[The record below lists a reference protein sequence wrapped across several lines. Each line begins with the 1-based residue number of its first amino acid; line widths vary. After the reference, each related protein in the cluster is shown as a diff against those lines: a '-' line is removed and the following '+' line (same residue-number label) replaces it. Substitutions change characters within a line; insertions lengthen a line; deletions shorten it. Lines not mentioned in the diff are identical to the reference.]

1 MENKPVTINQ
11 LAGGVLFSMV
21 VVVVYAIVLE
31 ELGIPIQL
39 RIYYK
44 DIFNV
49 IVVSIV
55 TVVLSLIGCRVID
68 LLMPGWHLW
77 IRYAL
82 AFLATSGLY
91 TAAHKLRSGT
101 FINTD
106 TYLYISPVLVLGVF
120 VYFTY
125 YAGKQWRLRY
135 GDEQGSPVWQRNNP
149 IMNACLESISQD
161 RAAGIL
167 EYYRRAQA
175 LTEKAESAL
184 WVMIV
189 VLTFTAVFMIFAG
202 RISEIGV
209 VTPDHLALMVRERA
223 EIQGKIDQLNQELG
237 HWAERF
243 SMNLKSPQSDED
255 VNTPSKE
262 AEGFITKTF
271 EEPLGLMW
279 ERLREYDKQIS
290 TARTAILTSRP
301 GSSGNSNGLNVA
313 ESGTD
318 QQLLIA
324 STVTR
329 LGVAVIA
336 IYLVQIL
343 LSLYRYNTRMAADYL
358 AHADTLMMAELDP
371 KAVKG
376 LHTVLLPSVK
386 YGEMPTTFLQRSMD
400 AIEQRR
406 RRREGSRKKTDA
418 RSDDS

>member
-11 LAGGVLFSMV
+11 LAGGVILLV
-21 VVVVYAIVLE
+21 VVVVAYAILLD

-44 DIFNV
+44 DFFNI
-49 IVVSIV
+49 IVMSII
-55 TVVLSLIGCRVID
+55 TVVLSLIGCRAID

-77 IRYAL
+77 IRCSL
-82 AFLATSGLY
+82 AFLATSGLF
-91 TAAHKLRSGT
+91 TAAHKLRSGA
-101 FINTD
+101 FITTD

-135 GDEQGSPVWQRNNP
+135 SDEQGSPVWLRNNP
-149 IMNACLESISQD
+149 IMNACLESIPED
-161 RAAGIL
+161 RASGIL

-223 EIQGKIDQLNQELG
+223 EIQGKIDRLNRELG
-237 HWAERF
+237 NWTQQF
-243 SMNLKSPQSDED
+243 SMNLKSLQSTERDERQKKD
-255 VNTPSKE
+255 SDFME
-262 AEGFITKTF
+262 RTF
-271 EEPLGLMW
+271 EKTLGLMW

-301 GSSGNSNGLNVA
+301 GRGGNSNGLNVT

-371 KAVKG
+371 KTVKG
-376 LHTVLLPSVK
+376 LHSVLLPSVK
-386 YGEMPTTFLQRSMD
+386 YGEMPTTFLHRSMD
-400 AIEQRR
+400 AIERRR
-406 RRREGSRKKTDA
+406 RRREGSRKNTDI
-418 RSDDS
+418 RSGDT